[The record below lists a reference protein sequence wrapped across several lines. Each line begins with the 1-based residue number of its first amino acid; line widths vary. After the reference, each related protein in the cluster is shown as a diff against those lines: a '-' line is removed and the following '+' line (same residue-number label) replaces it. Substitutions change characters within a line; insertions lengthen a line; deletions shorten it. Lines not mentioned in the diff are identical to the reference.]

1 MKRLVLTLLL
11 ASTSIALGQSGP
23 RLSIASA
30 FTEGDTVYTYVQS
43 SSSFVV
49 EATSTFDSIKVSGW
63 ARLTE
68 IEPRSSL
75 RRFLVSVERAPEGI
89 LPVCVYAKY
98 RGIDTSV
105 CATLVTF
112 VPQMRPRLERRG
124 EIGLKYNPSSEWRAT
139 SLPDSLYRTVVM
151 QNGAVVFDR
160 SGSRFSETDLPESM
174 RVFGMTAPL
183 TTTIYWQP
191 EATTDR
197 TRWVPIASL
206 QQ

>member
-1 MKRLVLTLLL
+1 MKRLVFILVL
-11 ASTSIALGQSGP
+11 ASTSLALGQSGP

-49 EATSTFDSIKVSGW
+49 EASSPFDSIKVSGW

-68 IEPRSSL
+68 IEPRSSH
-75 RRFLVSVERAPEGI
+75 RRFLVSVERSPEGI

-112 VPQMRPRLERRG
+112 VPQMRPGPERRG
-124 EIGLKYNPSSEWRAT
+124 VIGLKFNPSSEWRAT

-151 QNGAVVFDR
+151 QNEAVVFDR
-160 SGSRFSETDLPESM
+160 SGTRFSETDLPESM
-174 RVFGMTAPL
+174 RVLGMTAPL
-183 TTTIYWQP
+183 STTIYWQP